1 MAKIFVSYRV
11 EDTGDTSPIVAQWL
25 AAEYGPS
32 AVIRDVSPS
41 LVGEAYR
48 AELDAWFRHGV
59 VVALLV
65 GPAFVSAATATGV
78 PLLSLPDDRVRIELE
93 TALGRSQPIVPLL
106 LDDTPPLTPDGL
118 PDALRALAT
127 VAALPLHSRA
137 PLFESEM
144 RQVYASLARWMNPP
158 QHTPYY
164 VETPIR
170 PAAPATPPVVS
181 APAQPGAFDQTQP
194 VTTSGGSW
202 GTPTPPLASQPA
214 GAVSRRAALGGF
226 LGLGALL
233 AGAGVLWLARGHS
246 VAGGPSSATTTAT
259 SSRLAT
265 ATSTAN
271 AGTSTASAGTPT
283 GQVGTRLATYARHTN
298 AVDALAWSPD
308 GRWIA
313 SGAWDNTVQLWDAA
327 TGTQRLLFSGH
338 SDHVISVAWSPD
350 GRLLASAS
358 DDGTAKI
365 WDAQTG
371 AVITTYT
378 GHGGSS
384 VWSVAWS
391 PDGSLI
397 ASGGRDNTAQVWN
410 PKTGQQ
416 LHLLSGHSDA
426 VRSVCWSPDGS
437 RLATASYDHTAR
449 VWDVASETALGS
461 YAGHT
466 DKVWVVG
473 WSADGRSVATGGDT
487 TVHVWNPTTFAP
499 NVIYRQHTGGTWW
512 LAWSPRSRAIASCSA
527 DTTVRLWNAD
537 TGTTSYVYR
546 GHSASVN
553 FVAWSH
559 DALRVA
565 SGSDDR
571 TVQVWR
577 PG

>member
-1 MAKIFVSYRV
+1 MTTIFVSYRQ
-11 EDTGDTSPIVAQWL
+11 EDTGQSSAIVAQWL

-32 AVIRDVSPS
+32 AVIRDVYPS

-48 AELDAWFRHGV
+48 AELDAWFRRGV

-65 GPAFVSAATATGV
+65 GPAFVSAATTRGA

-93 TALGRSQPIVPLL
+93 TALRLSQPIVPLL
-106 LDDTPPLTPDGL
+106 LDDTPPLTLEGL
-118 PDALRALAT
+118 PESLRALPT
-127 VAALPLHSRA
+127 IAALPLHSRA
-137 PLFESEM
+137 PLFENEM

-158 QHTPYY
+158 QPTPYY

-170 PAAPATPPVVS
+170 PTAPVTPPIVS
-181 APAQPGAFDQTQP
+181 APAQPGAFDQTLP
-194 VTTSGGSW
+194 TMTSSDSW
-202 GTPTPPLASQPA
+202 GTSTPSLASQPA
-214 GAVSRRAALGGF
+214 GAVSRRAALGGL

-246 VAGGPSSATTTAT
+246 VAGGPSSATATAT
-259 SSRLAT
+259 SSRLAK
-265 ATSTAN
+265 ATSTTN
-271 AGTSTASAGTPT
+271 AGTPV
-283 GQVGTRLATYARHTN
+283 GQVGMRLATYARHTN

-313 SGAWDNTVQLWDAA
+313 SGAWDNTVQVWDAA

-338 SDHVISVAWSPD
+338 SDHVISVAWSPN
-350 GRLLASAS
+350 GRFLASAS

-371 AVITTYT
+371 GVSITYT
-378 GHGGSS
+378 GHGGGS

-410 PKTGQQ
+410 ATTGQQ

-473 WSADGRSVATGGDT
+473 WSADGRSVASGGDT
-487 TVHVWNPTTFAP
+487 TVHVWDPTTFAP
-499 NVIYRQHTGGTWW
+499 STIYRQHTGGTWW
-512 LAWSPRSRAIASCSA
+512 LAWSPRSRAIASCGA

-553 FVAWSH
+553 FVAWAS
-559 DALRVA
+559 DARRIA

-577 PG
+577 AG